1 MFKPTVITS
10 EGVNGIR
17 SPGLGGLSLA
27 LGCGGVSMAA
37 TCGGGATAYHW
48 RLAAAASQWQ
58 RPAVVVRLP
67 ISSAWLRRRLNG
79 SDLRWWCDCLSLAV
93 GCGGGWEV
101 EGFS

>member
-17 SPGLGGLSLA
+17 SLGLGGLSLA

-67 ISSAWLRRRLNG
+67 LTGGW
-79 SDLRWWCDCLSLAV
+79 LRWWL
-93 GCGGGWEV
+93 GGRGLQL
-101 EGFS
+101 G

>member
-37 TCGGGATAYHW
+37 TCGGGATASHW
-48 RLAAAASQWQ
+48 RLAAVVAGRSRASA
-58 RPAVVVRLP
+58 R
-67 ISSAWLRRRLNG
+67 ITI
-79 SDLRWWCDCLSLAV
+79 
-93 GCGGGWEV
+93 
-101 EGFS
+101 GFRTL

>member
-17 SPGLGGLSLA
+17 SLGLGPL
-27 LGCGGVSMAA
+27 
-37 TCGGGATAYHW
+37 
-48 RLAAAASQWQ
+48 
-58 RPAVVVRLP
+58 
-67 ISSAWLRRRLNG
+67 SSAWLRRRLNG

>member
-48 RLAAAASQWQ
+48 RLAAVVAGRSRASA
-58 RPAVVVRLP
+58 R
-67 ISSAWLRRRLNG
+67 ITI
-79 SDLRWWCDCLSLAV
+79 
-93 GCGGGWEV
+93 
-101 EGFS
+101 GFRTL